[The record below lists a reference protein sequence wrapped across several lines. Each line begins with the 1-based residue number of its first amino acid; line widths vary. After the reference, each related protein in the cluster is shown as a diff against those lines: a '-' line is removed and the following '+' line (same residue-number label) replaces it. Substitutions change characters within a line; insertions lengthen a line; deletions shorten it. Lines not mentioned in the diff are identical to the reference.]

1 MTPAYRLP
9 ALSDTV
15 GRVKKPCLSVTR
27 SGMRALPSHPIV
39 EVAPSPGQAYV
50 GRNFPRRFWS
60 AVDVSERESC
70 HPLITLELAS
80 RRASQHPA
88 HLNFLATEPRQAFGP
103 GGQ

>member
-15 GRVKKPCLSVTR
+15 GRVKKPCLTVTR
-27 SGMRALPSHPIV
+27 SGMRAVPSHPIV
-39 EVAPSPGQAYV
+39 EVDPSLGQAYV
-50 GRNFPRRFWS
+50 GRNFPGGFGS

-80 RRASQHPA
+80 RRASQHPVRM
-88 HLNFLATEPRQAFGP
+88 NFLATEPHQAFGP